1 MSSVT
6 LPTEGTVAPDAA
18 AGIPYRAPSS
28 SYAGKHVAVLAISLL
43 LAVASML
50 LVCDQQSD
58 AAVSGGKVAT
68 CGGGSIYLSAKE
80 KDTFERHNGI
90 RRRHGLPTFCVHPAL
105 EKAARNHSED
115 MVKRDYFS
123 HDTAGRNEDFAERIE
138 GFGYTSYSALAEN
151 IAYGV
156 GSDGSP
162 RRIMS
167 AWMHSD
173 GHRHNI
179 LDPRL
184 RQVGIGVFVG
194 NWKGYEGT
202 SMYTVDFGTKRR

>member
-1 MSSVT
+1 M
-6 LPTEGTVAPDAA
+6 LPTERTVAPDAV
-18 AGIPYRAPSS
+18 AGIPYRAPSN
-28 SYAGKHVAVLAISLL
+28 SYAGKHLVVVAISLL

-50 LVCDQQSD
+50 LVCDQRSD

-68 CGGGSIYLSAKE
+68 CNGGTIYLSAKE

-90 RRRHGLPTFCVHPAL
+90 RRRHGLPKFCVHPAL

-162 RRIMS
+162 RHIMS